1 MPTSISEKTLVPIG
15 LALVVIGGAAAW
27 ATKMDMTISAAQAA
41 IQEQRQADME
51 YHKIVCELLR
61 SIDQRLSRIE
71 GSRRKMGE

>member
-1 MPTSISEKTLVPIG
+1 
-15 LALVVIGGAAAW
+15 
-27 ATKMDMTISAAQAA
+27 MDMTISAAQAA